1 LTQLRQPTSLEL
13 EGTVSEGVFV
23 KQLLHQPLLQLQ
35 QLHLKCQTQV
45 PALDLAHLTQLQR
58 LTCDSSDGRE
68 KCVLPVQLQQ
78 LQVMVSGSGRA
89 LASVVPLQQ
98 LQHLDLLV
106 NFPQQQPL
114 LQLTQLPALQ
124 HLTLR
129 YRDLSV
135 AAQAAAAW
143 AQLPQLCGMRF
154 EEGERVYGRMP
165 PTPDEVEAVMQGVA
179 DCSGLTKLVLFI
191 SAAEQQFGDDPYDYY
206 DPCGDDTSEGDSY
219 SAGSED
225 LQFSYVGVAVCGS
238 LAGLTGLQ
246 DLRITCGPGG
256 LEYGDALALAA
267 LTGLTHLELEDVS
280 DGVSTEA
287 ACAITTSLTQL
298 RDMPLNLCGAD
309 VRDAAFLAALGQMTQ
324 LTRLIMPD
332 NQTWTQ
338 RGLMQLTG
346 LSRLQEL
353 EGPMS
358 GPFSASEITDAVL
371 AEFWG
376 AVRQQ

>member
-1 LTQLRQPTSLEL
+1 M
-13 EGTVSEGVFV
+13 
-23 KQLLHQPLLQLQ
+23 
-35 QLHLKCQTQV
+35 
-45 PALDLAHLTQLQR
+45 PA
-58 LTCDSSDGRE
+58 E

-143 AQLPQLCGMRF
+143 AQLPQLCEMRF

-179 DCSGLTKLVLFI
+179 DCSGLTKLMLFI

-353 EGPMS
+353 EVPMS